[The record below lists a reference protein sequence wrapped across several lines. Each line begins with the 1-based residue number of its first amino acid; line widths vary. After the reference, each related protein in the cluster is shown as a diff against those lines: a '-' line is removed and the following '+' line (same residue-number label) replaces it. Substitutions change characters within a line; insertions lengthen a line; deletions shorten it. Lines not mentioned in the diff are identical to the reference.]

1 MKIDVATHSA
11 LAAEPNEELV
21 VEWKPR
27 PGRTFHGRVYQNHAG
42 RYRLWTSDAGW
53 FLVDPVARSI
63 AVESN
68 VDPLRREVRLL
79 TTPMLLLMVERGDLP
94 LHASAVE
101 IDGKVFLFGAPS
113 RFGKTT
119 MAGGFHAAGHRVLA
133 EDVTCVQ
140 LAGEP
145 VVLPGPALLRIR
157 SDVGA
162 RMVFPGTRQVGEDAE
177 RSFLAI
183 DPDRAGDGAPVR
195 LGGIILLRGDA
206 DRVRLERV
214 AGAAL
219 LRDLWALGFKLPT
232 DADFQRC
239 FAGLT
244 DLSERVP
251 IWNLHQP
258 FDLERLPATVRLL
271 AESVTSE

>member
-1 MKIDVATHSA
+1 MKIDVATHS
-11 LAAEPNEELV
+11 ESSPPPSEELV

-27 PGRTFHGRVYQNHAG
+27 TGRPFHGRVYQNDAG

-53 FLVDPVARSI
+53 FLVDPAARSI

-101 IDGKVFLFGAPS
+101 IDGRVFLFGAPS

-119 MAGGFHAAGHRVLA
+119 MAAGFHVAGHRVLA

-140 LAGEP
+140 LADEP

-157 SDVGA
+157 NDVA
-162 RMVFPGTRQVGEDAE
+162 TRMEFPRYPAGRRRRRTQLPGDRSRSSRRRCACPAWRDNSVAGRCRSRAAGTDCRGRTPS
-177 RSFLAI
+177 RSLGFGLQA
-183 DPDRAGDGAPVR
+183 PHRCRFPAMLRRTHRPERAGSNLEPAPAIR
-195 LGGIILLRGDA
+195 
-206 DRVRLERV
+206 
-214 AGAAL
+214 
-219 LRDLWALGFKLPT
+219 P
-232 DADFQRC
+232 
-239 FAGLT
+239 
-244 DLSERVP
+244 
-251 IWNLHQP
+251 
-258 FDLERLPATVRLL
+258 
-271 AESVTSE
+271 